1 MSVVMTPATP
11 PYVDPE
17 ARPLIYAT
25 SGTLS
30 LGPGIEV
37 TQKGELYVEGS
48 SISNI
53 NCGTF

>member
-1 MSVVMTPATP
+1 MTPAAP

-17 ARPLIYAT
+17 SRPLIYAT

-37 TQKGELYVEGS
+37 SQKGELYVEGS
-48 SISNI
+48 SIQDI
-53 NCGTF
+53 NCGSF